1 MKDPTIRSNLSTIS
15 TRWSQSRFRLRH
27 YERARTIC
35 RVSIV
40 GIQRCSGSTVPPECE
55 MSALRLGWTAN
66 LAALLLLVFF
76 EHCNTQNIQI
86 YTIKDVRNLV
96 CGLAVDKTA
105 GPKRH
110 SCMLG
115 T

>member
-1 MKDPTIRSNLSTIS
+1 
-15 TRWSQSRFRLRH
+15 
-27 YERARTIC
+27 
-35 RVSIV
+35 
-40 GIQRCSGSTVPPECE
+40 
-55 MSALRLGWTAN
+55 
-66 LAALLLLVFF
+66 
-76 EHCNTQNIQI
+76 
-86 YTIKDVRNLV
+86 VRNLV